1 MVIEIVTDG
10 RPFSW
15 SGTALA
21 FVESYAGGIVI
32 GAAIALLLIPVR
44 RRPPEP
50 LFHSVLSVATPLL
63 AYLSAEPLHVS
74 GVLAVD
80 TCGLVTTRFG
90 PRVIGSGARIQV
102 IAFWEVAGY
111 LLNSAPFMFVGIQLP
126 AAVGALTS
134 VSLAQAAIAACAVS
148 VAVIGTRLLWFYS
161 VPCPVRFLDRRPQQ
175 RDRRITA
182 PQRLPRAWAGMRGA
196 ISPAAAPTQPAVT
209 AEGHVVE
216 QRDAV
221 GPPLPAP
228 FDAVRA
234 CGASNPPCFRSSGT
248 RSGTCATPAASDR
261 VPRRGKTRGLV
272 SGRRRGR
279 SSAGRWST
287 RRARRA

>member
-1 MVIEIVTDG
+1 MAIEIVTDG

-63 AYLSAEPLHVS
+63 AHLSAEPLHVS
-74 GVLAVD
+74 GVLAVV

-90 PRVIGSGARIQV
+90 PRVIGSDARIQV

-111 LLNSAPFMFVGIQLP
+111 LLNTALFILVGIQLP
-126 AAVGALTS
+126 AADGASTS
-134 VSLAQAAIAACAVS
+134 LSLAQAAIAACARERRCDRDTA
-148 VAVIGTRLLWFYS
+148 AVVLLG
-161 VPCPVRFLDRRPQQ
+161 PCPVRFLDRRPQQ

-182 PQRLPRAWAGMRGA
+182 PQRLPRASAGMRGA
-196 ISPAAAPTQPAVT
+196 ISPAAAPTEPAVT

>member
-1 MVIEIVTDG
+1 M
-10 RPFSW
+10 
-15 SGTALA
+15 
-21 FVESYAGGIVI
+21 I

-50 LFHSVLSVATPLL
+50 LLHSVLSVATPLL

-74 GVLAVD
+74 GVLAVV

-90 PRVIGSGARIQV
+90 PRVIGSDARIQV
-102 IAFWEVAGY
+102 IVFWEVAGY
-111 LLNSAPFMFVGIQLP
+111 LLNSALFMFVGIQLP

-134 VSLAQAAIAACAVS
+134 LSLAQAAIAACAVS

-161 VPCPVRFLDRRPQQ
+161 VLVRSGPGPASSAAGPPNHRPSAPAAGMGGDARSHLAGRGTDRAR
-175 RDRRITA
+175 RDRRRTC
-182 PQRLPRAWAGMRGA
+182 RRAC
-196 ISPAAAPTQPAVT
+196 
-209 AEGHVVE
+209 
-216 QRDAV
+216 DAV

-261 VPRRGKTRGLV
+261 VLRRGKTRGLV